1 MKTKFIKSII
11 AEEYQTL
18 QEVEYQDEDIIDPT
32 RVDLVSEFNKLN
44 TQLFGDEVPKVPMKW
59 SNRKGN
65 LGHVAARIN
74 RLTND
79 AEIKHLA
86 ISSFHAMPYMIFKN
100 TLAHEMIHVLLLSN
114 GRHDPRQPHGYAFHD
129 EGRRINNM
137 GLGYNITTS
146 SEEQLDISDAVKQR
160 AAGKSF
166 ICIII
171 EIDGRKMLNVTT
183 QKVYDAEGENIFDL
197 FQKLVNRGKY
207 REVNIIVVESS
218 NPELLKFRVSRTF
231 KRGLSYAPVEDEL
244 LDDLL
249 KGDAIRNEQIRNDI
263 SESEHA
269 DDAANWI
276 DVTIV

>member
-1 MKTKFIKSII
+1 MEAKFIKSII

-18 QEVEYQDEDIIDPT
+18 QEHSYQDEDIIDPT
-32 RVDLVSEFNKLN
+32 RIDLVGEFNKLN

-65 LGHVAARIN
+65 LGHVSARIN

-114 GRHDPRQPHGYAFHD
+114 GRHDPHQPHGYAFHD

-146 SEEQLDISDAVKQR
+146 SEAQLGISDAAKQK
-160 AAGKSF
+160 ANGKTF
-166 ICIII
+166 ICMVL
-171 EIDGRKMLNVTT
+171 EIDGKTFLNVTT
-183 QKVYDAEGENIFDL
+183 ERVYEAEGQNVFDL

-207 REVNIIVVESS
+207 REVDITVVEST
-218 NPELLKFRVSRTF
+218 NPELLKYRVTRTF
-231 KRGLSYAPVEDEL
+231 KRGLSYAPVEYEL

-249 KGDAIRNEQIRNDI
+249 TGDTIRSEEIRNDM
-263 SESEHA
+263 SESEHV